1 MADKKVY
8 PNSNIP
14 IRKASEFLPDVFK
27 TEANEKFLDG
37 VLNPLIQP
45 GATDKLSGYIGRRY
59 GKTFN
64 SKDVYLDSDDTLR
77 SRYQLEP
84 GVTIEK
90 DRNIENFYD
99 YLDLK
104 NILNY
109 FGNYNERD
117 DVINKQEHYSWNPPI
132 DWDKFTNYREY
143 FWAPQGPPSVPV
155 YGQNSAITSTY
166 KVTTSI
172 NSWIFTPDGATN
184 NPNLKLYRGQTYRFE
199 VNSPLEGF
207 VIRTNYDTGSLLY
220 NPQLSYFVGDYAIF
234 DDKLWRAKVDIT
246 PADGSTIS
254 VDSQDWE
261 LVDDNA
267 VLGSLTYGNGITNNG
282 AKRGVVEFTVPLDS
296 PDILYYQSDVNPNR
310 LGQFIIGDIQDA
322 TFIDPAKEI
331 VGKKD
336 YTSANGITLTNGLV
350 IEFRG
355 QVAEEKYSKG
365 SFLVEGVGKEISL
378 IDFTDLIP
386 PSVTSTTPEILFD
399 NEGFDSQP
407 YDDATQFP
415 GSKDY
420 ITINRTS
427 KDLNPWSRYNRWFHR
442 TVLEYAH
449 KLRGT
454 DFDASEETRAKRP
467 IIEFHPNIQL
477 FNHGGVAKQTV
488 DYIDD
493 FTTDIFS
500 KIEGSTGY
508 SVDGEFL
515 FEGARVLV
523 TADTDNLAN
532 NKIYEVKFIIHNG
545 RKQINLRETD
555 DTFSNANECLLVRRG
570 VVNAGLM
577 FHFNGTKWISSQP
590 KTSVN
595 QYPLFDMYDEEG
607 YSYSDETVYPVSTFK
622 GTPIFSYAVGNG
634 RTDTELGFKLKYQN
648 INNVGDITF
657 HWNLDS
663 DTFAYTQLQ
672 STISVSI
679 REGYLKIENKYDNG
693 WTKTENRYLQPIIN
707 TLTVTQDDVTSLD
720 WSNTIDWNTVTDNLE
735 LCFYRNGIKIKDSYT
750 RTLSTFVFDNTVFS
764 AGDVVTIKIV
774 DNVKPGTGYYEFP
787 VGLQNNP
794 LNETVTEFTLGQA
807 TDHLLTALEFNSEFT
822 GNVPG
827 VSNLRDLSNFQQH
840 TKRFMKHSGVAAASV
855 TLLNDKNYNLIK
867 SIQYAKK
874 AYSIFKDNFI
884 KKASEIEFED
894 SPANF
899 VDNIIEELTRT
910 KSVASPF
917 ADTDVIGSGAFTS
930 IDYEV
935 DDPGITTFALN
946 NSFDTAV
953 LSRKAVYVYINDRQL
968 LLDSE
973 YTIDST
979 FAFVRISKE
988 LIRGDKIQIRE
999 YVSTSFSYVPPT
1011 PTSLGIYKKYT
1022 PKKFLD
1028 DTYREP
1034 RDVIQG
1040 HDGSIT
1046 VAYGDFRD
1054 DLLLELEYRIY
1065 NNIKENYDE
1074 NVFDI
1079 DSIIGSYYYRTD
1091 FEKSQIDDIINQE
1104 FLKWV
1109 ADTNMGYTL
1118 NEYFK
1123 ENEPFT
1129 YTYNQMA
1136 SHDGSESL
1144 PGWWRGVY
1152 KYYYDTDRPHSHPWE
1167 CLGFTEKPTWWDE
1180 EYGEAP
1186 YTSGNLILWEDIR
1199 DGIIR
1204 QGTRAGTYERYART
1218 SILKHLPSD
1227 ADGELVDPL
1236 TSGLATNFVLF
1247 NNQGSFK
1254 LGDLSPVEYAWRASS
1269 EYPFAVTIAMCLLK
1283 PFEFIISNF
1292 DRSQSTRNILN
1303 QIIDKTTKTFITPAE
1318 LILPVAGEKQ
1328 TSGLGNYISSYIKSR
1343 GLSIADA
1350 QEDLN
1355 HINVRLSSRL
1365 SGFVDQDQQR
1375 YAVDSKNP
1383 KSSSSNSFIPAENF
1397 DIIFDV
1403 SSPITTIT
1411 YSGIIFEKTAN
1422 GWTASGYDD
1431 VKPYFEYFEAVPNQK
1446 DPVISVGG
1454 LSESFSLW
1462 EPNKLYANGTIVEN
1476 KGTYYR
1482 SKESHTSSQD
1492 FDEKYWTKLPA
1503 LPVVGAVTT
1512 QRRRNFNTTVIKRL
1526 SYGEQF
1532 QSIQQVADFLLG
1544 HQEYLKASGLVFDN
1558 YDGTT
1563 QTVQDWTTALKEFM
1577 FWTQHNWAQGS
1588 LLTVS
1593 PGAQR
1598 LTVQV
1603 AVGVADNLLDGFYE
1617 YNILGSNGSPLDTKN
1632 INVDRKFQE
1641 VTVTT
1646 TDTTDGIYYLKI
1658 NLVLKEHVAI
1668 FNDRTV
1674 FNDVIFDKP
1683 SGYRQERIRTQGFRT
1698 VDWDGDY
1705 TSPGFIFDNVN
1716 IAVWQPFRN
1725 YNLGDIVKYR
1735 SNNYTSLISHTSE
1748 QEFNPN
1754 NWTILDSDP
1763 IKQLVP
1769 NFDYRINQI
1778 EDYFNVDSSGLG
1790 KSQRDLAR
1798 HTVGYQTREYLES
1811 IAEDPVTQFQIYQ
1824 GFIRE
1829 KGSKNPISKIFNK
1842 TTNNANGVQLDEQWA
1857 FKVGTLG
1864 GEAQSYNIEL
1874 SLDTSNFKVNPQ
1886 PVLITPESGNFLDRY
1901 YRVNQSNFDYAPVP
1915 YTDDINPVSENVKP
1929 TQTAGYVKLGQTE
1942 YVIKH
1947 FSDISTELDVN
1958 LVRNNEHIWITFSG
1972 PTWTVKR
1979 INVAFELPIVSVV
1992 SENTTVTIDF
2002 GKRHNFLVD
2011 EYVGIKNIE
2020 NVSGFHQ
2027 ITSVTNNT
2035 ITYELEQKAPTAE
2048 FEVSTAV
2055 YPIYFTDVRYNSYN
2069 DLTEE
2074 EIALLQ
2080 NKSKLWIDHN
2090 GELKWEVVEKN
2101 KVYDSKQ
2108 ITNYGLSDPT
2118 RVGEKVVYNPALK
2131 QVIASASATP
2141 RVMVYLETAQG
2152 LSVKQILQPP
2162 DAFIDG
2168 NINSFG
2174 LEIAISPDSKW
2185 LAVGSPNATGIS
2197 SNYRGEYNPYI
2208 AYGPGQIVLY
2218 AGRLWKTK
2226 VDVEPD
2232 GSTINVYSED
2242 WEQVKTIEAVDFG
2255 SNDGETQMGSV
2266 TLYEWTLNQ
2275 WNYKTTILSPR
2286 LEAYEHFGQAI
2297 AIGKTETGYTM
2308 AVSAPGSLHAKG
2320 RVWLYHYTEATGW
2333 ETIENT
2339 NYVGEYNP
2347 GEIFFEGQITN
2358 DILTVNLLGDST
2370 PITGKLKSGASVTG
2384 EGVLE
2389 GTYILEQLDWPV
2401 SDDGTIHTEKG
2412 GIGTYRVSKNHT
2424 SPTASVRMES
2434 NYFYPSGSVVTYGGK
2449 FWQAQYDT
2457 YGDGSTLSIDSNEW
2471 SQLDAVATQASLPQS
2486 LALDDDGSSL
2496 FTGLLTDGQVNELVM
2511 NGHKFGSS
2519 LSMSYDGSVLV
2530 VGAPDADNQFFP
2542 NYKGVWRPDYE
2553 YIQGDVVKYQNAYHR
2568 LSNIGPSQV
2577 PQDSTIRS
2585 YNEDPSNG
2593 YPWVDAGDSSANIT
2607 GKVYFYRKDA
2617 NGNYNLVQTVAADNL
2632 DDFND
2637 LNQSHPDKI
2646 AAGDKFGYAVA
2657 VDYSGNNI
2665 VVSSPQADINYQNQG
2680 SAYIFEYKNDSS
2692 VYEYRIIQKLE
2703 SFDRF
2708 PNEFFGQSISISPN
2722 TSIIAIG
2729 ANNSPYVQPTIYDSS
2744 QTTFDEQRTTF
2755 KNFDGFT
2762 GSVYVFE
2769 KKEHTYYLTEKL
2781 DADLSLN
2788 ESFGTSVSCDEN
2800 IVVVGSPD
2808 FIEPVSVGNEIVFS
2822 GNKLGQVRLFT
2833 KPQDVSPLTVIA
2845 SQPKHIDLEQ
2855 IKRIALFE
2863 KGDDVKIQDLEF
2875 FDPAKLKILN
2885 TAEREITYK
2894 VPFDPAVYSVGNDQV
2909 VVDNDISWNNG
2920 KQVGQLWWNIANAK
2934 WIDYE
2939 QGDIAYR
2946 SSNWGAQAV
2955 GSSIDVYEWVES
2967 KVLPSEWAALS
2978 DTTEGLN
2985 LGISGQPLYP
2995 DDTVYAV
3002 KEVFDQNTNEPT
3014 ETRYSYWVRNKTTV
3028 PANVVGRTISASTV
3042 ISLISSPGT
3051 VGNSIVALIDT
3062 NKFLFYNYRNIVSSD
3077 ETVLNIE
3084 YYSDK
3089 DRKNAVHNEY
3099 QLLTEGIA
3107 DSLPSEKLETKWLD
3121 SLIGY
3126 DSVGNR
3132 VPDTKL
3138 PVKQRYGINFRPRQS
3153 MFVDKRKILQILVG
3167 NINTVLKKEAFAD
3180 TINYSTLNSV
3190 DPAPSELLKLYDTK
3204 VSFYSDLENVGT
3216 IRVKQATLT
3225 VNIIDSEINSITVED
3240 PGYGYKVAPNVE
3252 FEGDGS
3258 GAVATTTI
3266 DSQGRISSVNVISS
3280 GKKYSYAVAKVRN
3293 FSVLVEND
3301 TTANNYWSV
3310 YAWDNERNIFFRS
3323 RSQAFDTTRY
3333 WSKVDWWKEGY
3344 GETSRVVKE
3353 ILSVYQEPTVNLQPG
3368 DLLRIN
3374 EYGAGGWAV
3383 FERQEGEPNGIL
3395 LSNYVLVGRERGTIQ
3410 LSDDLWNTQI
3420 SGIGFDIVDSF
3431 DSGLYDKEVAIELR
3445 NILKAIKEE
3454 VFVGDYDNEWNKLF
3468 FASIRY
3474 VFQEQT
3480 YVDWA
3485 FKTSFINAIH
3495 NVGAFKT
3502 TPTYK
3507 NDSLTAYLDYIN
3519 EIKPYR
3525 TTVKEFVS
3533 KYDQLET
3540 NYTSTTD
3547 FDLPPIYSVQEG
3559 KIINVDENN
3568 SIIDTYPYTQWRDN
3582 KGFGITAISIS
3593 NAGAGYTS
3601 VPNIIIEGNG
3611 SGAKATAYISNGKVS
3626 GIIINEQGS
3635 GYTKTPIVRIVG
3647 GNGSNANNA
3656 RAVAIL
3662 GNSKIRSNNISIK
3675 FDRLSK
3681 QGRFTE
3687 FDFTQTF
3694 TSSGASASFE
3704 LLYPSTVDKTK
3715 ISILKDG
3722 QIVLDSEYT
3731 VSLYRQ
3737 KVDQEN
3743 VLRCRIIFKETPT
3756 VGSVIKITYSKNDE
3770 ILDSVNRINK
3780 YYTPGVGMP
3789 GKELHQLM
3797 TGIDFGGV
3805 LVQGTT
3811 FDVTGGW
3818 DALPWFTD
3826 SWDSVEAAAD
3836 YYVVCDGST
3845 TFITLPYAPAEGQQI
3860 NIYLKRAGVERLPTI
3875 DNLQYSEAIAEPPT
3889 QRIDDPYFG
3898 SGSPAIPAV
3907 PGVPADAEYNNGAL
3921 IAENNGTVF
3930 DRALTVNGLK
3940 LVVAGAVGGQLAVP
3954 DEWAKKTAR
3963 TFELITDPNGAG
3975 INTTHQRN
3983 FIKTLRGDAGTY
3995 HAGIPTVQRVG
4006 YGGGSTYTPNWLE
4019 DAGIAS
4025 YAGLQ
4030 AFNDSVAQKD
4040 MVWYRNINGNNPPT
4054 QRRDIEEIFEHVFH
4068 TVHAFG
4074 IPGAVPGSIDAVEMN
4089 PDIRIGNEPSFDWQN
4104 TALHLA
4110 MKEAIDAGLYDPS
4123 GYAPDWNTDPE
4134 KAAVAYTEYTYL
4146 VNWSMWDMS
4155 VYWDGGSL
4163 SPEWD
4168 DSLKTPAGMLANN
4181 PLGYALFNTYFA
4193 PVLSKP
4199 DFATIESIFGEND
4212 TGVSGYVVDA
4222 LVGGSPA
4229 VPAVGDSSLITNQ
4242 NAVMPTFIGDGST
4255 KNIEIGEY
4263 VQTNDGDILIFRPS
4277 SSDGSVTINDPN
4289 LVDTN
4294 LSGGSLSAVSGAYAT
4309 ASGTSAEE
4317 INIDGSAFTTPD
4329 NVPAPEENIPGQVL
4343 DSLSI
4348 KVFQDTG
4355 SGAATLNSKV
4365 VLSDGSTLTYEI
4377 GQNILE
4383 KDSAIVYV
4391 DGIKQSLGD
4400 YAINIADNTI
4410 EFNSAPAIDKPIEI
4424 LSFGIGGV
4432 KILDYQ
4438 QFIADGD
4445 TGLFLTQADFDR
4457 TANIYVTVN
4466 GEQNDAG
4473 FIESTGVVDT
4483 PGKTLV
4489 QFGITPDRNDV
4500 IKIIVLGAS
4509 ADLDSTLSSVVRVNQ
4524 QQIIHDGSTRSYDLD
4539 NFVQLTRE
4547 SALSSIVAEL
4557 NGTKLRGVDTVYYV
4571 YDGVTNK
4578 FTVGADPLE
4587 SAGSV
4592 LPQNVKVY
4600 VNGERSNYID
4610 DWVYS
4615 STQKELTY
4623 VSPLN
4628 VGDTIKIENDLR
4640 AEYKIVDNNI
4650 RIENS
4655 VSLTSGD
4662 IIDVTWF
4669 GEYPSMSIVSD
4680 DYTGGKVKYR
4690 LPFKPINISYVWVY
4704 LNGARLKRDIDY
4716 TIDIDRQSI
4725 YIKQNTTVDD
4735 LVSVVAFGDRTF
4747 RLPSAFEINKDML
4760 NITRYNRYSA
4770 SDDITLEKDLNYY
4783 DKTISVTDASS
4794 LSEPIVSK
4802 NIPGIIIVNNERI
4815 EYMVKDGNTLKQLR
4829 RGAYGTGIA
4838 NTHTKGSLVIDAGI
4852 DNTISYAD
4860 EQVRYDFVSDGSSTL
4875 IGPLDF
4881 VPTKQEDPN
4890 WYATTIPSEFGRCDS
4905 LEVFV
4910 GGTRLRKTSLKVFDE
4925 SLGSYSP
4932 QADRTLEAEFAVDG
4946 STKYIRITNP
4956 APAGTRISIIKRIG
4970 NTWYDRG
4977 SITATTGVTLLEN
4990 STPISTFIAEKST
5003 RLPE

>member
-1204 QGTRAGTYERYART
+1204 QGDRAGTYERYART

-1292 DRSQSTRNILN
+1292 DRSQSTRNTLN

-1503 LPVVGAVTT
+1503 LPVVGAVTA

-1886 PVLITPESGNFLDRY
+1886 PVLITPDSGNFLDRY

-2101 KVYDSKQ
+2101 KVYDSKE

-2185 LAVGSPNATGIS
+2185 LAVGSPKATGIS

-2370 PITGKLKSGASVTG
+2370 PIAGKLKSGASVTG

-3225 VNIIDSEINSITVED
+3225 VNIIDSEINSITVKD

-3626 GIIINEQGS
+3626 GIVINEQGS

-3889 QRIDDPYFG
+3889 QRIDDPNY
-3898 SGSPAIPAV
+3898 
-3907 PGVPADAEYNNGAL
+3907 D
-3921 IAENNGTVF
+3921 ENW
-3930 DRALTVNGLK
+3930 D
-3940 LVVAGAVGGQLAVP
+3940 
-3954 DEWAKKTAR
+3954 
-3963 TFELITDPNGAG
+3963 
-3975 INTTHQRN
+3975 
-3983 FIKTLRGDAGTY
+3983 
-3995 HAGIPTVQRVG
+3995 
-4006 YGGGSTYTPNWLE
+4006 S
-4019 DAGIAS
+4019 
-4025 YAGLQ
+4025 
-4030 AFNDSVAQKD
+4030 SVAT
-4040 MVWYRNINGNNPPT
+4040 NP
-4054 QRRDIEEIFEHVFH
+4054 
-4068 TVHAFG
+4068 HA
-4074 IPGAVPGSIDAVEMN
+4074 
-4089 PDIRIGNEPSFDWQN
+4089 Q
-4104 TALHLA
+4104 
-4110 MKEAIDAGLYDPS
+4110 
-4123 GYAPDWNTDPE
+4123 
-4134 KAAVAYTEYTYL
+4134 
-4146 VNWSMWDMS
+4146 
-4155 VYWDGGSL
+4155 
-4163 SPEWD
+4163 
-4168 DSLKTPAGMLANN
+4168 
-4181 PLGYALFNTYFA
+4181 
-4193 PVLSKP
+4193 
-4199 DFATIESIFGEND
+4199 
-4212 TGVSGYVVDA
+4212 
-4222 LVGGSPA
+4222 
-4229 VPAVGDSSLITNQ
+4229 
-4242 NAVMPTFIGDGST
+4242 MPTFIGDGST
-4255 KNIEIGEY
+4255 KNIEIGQY